1 METFW
6 FAYNSSHNSDFWL
19 LLDSDSV
26 ANENQNLGP
35 RICRTDSGFRLR
47 VDEMLTRVKKE
58 NM

>member
-35 RICRTDSGFRLR
+35 RICRTDSGFRFR